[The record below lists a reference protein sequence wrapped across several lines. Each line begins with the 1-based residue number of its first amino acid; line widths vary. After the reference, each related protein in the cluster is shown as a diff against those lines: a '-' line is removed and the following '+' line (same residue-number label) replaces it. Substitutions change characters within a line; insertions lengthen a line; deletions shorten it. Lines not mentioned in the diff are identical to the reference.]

1 MCASV
6 CQVPC
11 SCPESRSTT
20 VMPKGYRRVQCA
32 KSNSQFNTS
41 SMHFA
46 LSAQFNH
53 TRQVDGVSLSVLET
67 SHIRARLTEKLQLL
81 GIELMYIN
89 LFFLSHF
96 LQVSQMKVI
105 KVAGRLV
112 ELLDIRE
119 VDAQHPEPALVELSL
134 PPANDLLHICW
145 LH

>member
-1 MCASV
+1 MCAPV

-32 KSNSQFNTS
+32 KSNSQFNAS

-89 LFFLSHF
+89 LFFFCLIF
-96 LQVSQMKVI
+96 FKC
-105 KVAGRLV
+105 R
-112 ELLDIRE
+112 R
-119 VDAQHPEPALVELSL
+119 
-134 PPANDLLHICW
+134 
-145 LH
+145 

>member
-1 MCASV
+1 MRHKTDRQGVPKWSGSIQQERRVVLNGTRASPLSQTYCLDLCFVYREMCAPV

-81 GIELMYIN
+81 ETGLKY
-89 LFFLSHF
+89 
-96 LQVSQMKVI
+96 VI
-105 KVAGRLV
+105 F
-112 ELLDIRE
+112 IM
-119 VDAQHPEPALVELSL
+119 
-134 PPANDLLHICW
+134 
-145 LH
+145 